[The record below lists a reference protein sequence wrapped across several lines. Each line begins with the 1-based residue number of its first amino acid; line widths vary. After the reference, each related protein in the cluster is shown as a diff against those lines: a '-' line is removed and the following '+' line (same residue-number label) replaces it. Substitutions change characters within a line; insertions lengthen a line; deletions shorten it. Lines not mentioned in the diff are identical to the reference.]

1 MRHPIH
7 TTATSNHYNLSAK
20 NYDAF
25 NEINSKDKNQLTE
38 KLLQAYNVQSVLDMT
53 CGTGSQVFWLKKK
66 GFDVAGCDINTKMLD
81 LARKKAL
88 DRGVKVDFTK
98 DDVRSAQLGSFDAVI
113 TIFNSIGHLTKSDF
127 EIAMKNIYM
136 NLNPKGIY
144 VFDILNLTYLLKN
157 DNITDLTLDFFRKV
171 DEHIIR
177 YIQYSTIN
185 ERGILTSYTTSLE
198 QNEDETFVTRKTS
211 QTLQVYNVEQL
222 QTMLKKSGFKILQT
236 VGGNGE
242 PFDRI
247 KSKRL
252 FVVAERLD

>member
-1 MRHPIH
+1 MKHFVH

-20 NYDAF
+20 NYDNF
-25 NEINSKDKNQLTE
+25 NEVNSKDKNQLIE
-38 KLLQAYNVQSVLDMT
+38 KLLQACNVQSVLDMT

-66 GFDVAGCDINTKMLD
+66 GFDVVGSDINSRMLD
-81 LARKKAL
+81 IARRKAL
-88 DRGVKVDFTK
+88 DRGVQIDFIK
-98 DDVRSAQLGSFDAVI
+98 DDVRSVRLGSFDAVI

-144 VFDILNLTYLLKN
+144 IFDILNLTYLLKT
-157 DNITDLTLDFFRKV
+157 DNITKLTLDFLRKV
-171 DEHIIR
+171 DERIIR

-222 QTMLKKSGFKILQT
+222 QTMLQKSGFKILQT